1 MSLRQALTKA
11 VAGCMPLEMQHAT
24 SETVHATDAETSAQ
38 QHDDLP
44 SKTGNQLATP
54 IATSVQPRVKSS
66 ATGGGEL
73 HVAFASTC
81 NTQPS
86 ALTAPRITAELLRYG
101 EMVCDYYGDSPK
113 AREDMRE
120 QCLELP
126 IEAQADI
133 LNYFRKWT
141 RSVGMW

>member
-1 MSLRQALTKA
+1 MSLREALTKA
-11 VAGCMPLEMQHAT
+11 VAGCTPLEMQHAT
-24 SETVHATDAETSAQ
+24 SEVIHATGAETFVQPSANS
-38 QHDDLP
+38 P
-44 SKTGNQLATP
+44 SKSANQTATLHATG
-54 IATSVQPRVKSS
+54 VQPRGESS
-66 ATGGGEL
+66 ATGGKKL
-73 HVAFASTC
+73 HVAFASAC

-86 ALTAPRITAELLRYG
+86 ALTAPRITAELLKYG

-133 LNYFRKWT
+133 LEYFRKWT
-141 RSVGMW
+141 KSVGMW